1 GNPLRTTTRTTTTTE
16 VTETT
21 EIERRI
27 IRNRSRSH
35 SNPDPPNHDAMEMS
49 HQAPQSSQPRRPSA
63 LRPVTRLRSQST
75 PTSGG
80 WVMHSPVVAAGEES
94 SGREEEEDADAMHLV
109 RQPQQKGKMDIGFL
123 VSA

>member
-1 GNPLRTTTRTTTTTE
+1 
-16 VTETT
+16 
-21 EIERRI
+21 
-27 IRNRSRSH
+27 
-35 SNPDPPNHDAMEMS
+35 MEMS
-49 HQAPQSSQPRRPSA
+49 HQGAQAPQSTQPRRPSA
-63 LRPVTRLRSQST
+63 LRPLTRLRSQST

-109 RQPQQKGKMDIGFL
+109 VHENNNHQQQQQQQQHQHHQQQQRQPQQKGKMDIGFL